1 LVARTG
7 NPIMYML
14 KILFTRCKQH
24 QIVRIKQNVDPA
36 APNTDTVVDILSNSY
51 IWASEVGAGLDF
63 EF

>member
-1 LVARTG
+1 
-7 NPIMYML
+7 MYML